1 MELSPEIL
9 SAVREATK
17 VVTAA
22 VKLVDFIRVS
32 AYNHGNQLHV
42 ASWDCSD
49 CAVERRVWLETNHP
63 NWKSEANEKG
73 CCGLCL
79 RRAYNFFKGK

>member
-1 MELSPEIL
+1 MELTPEIL
-9 SAVREATK
+9 VAAGEATK
-17 VVTAA
+17 VVSRAA
-22 VKLVDFIRVS
+22 KLVDFIRAC

-42 ASWDCSD
+42 ASWECPDCTL
-49 CAVERRVWLETNHP
+49 ERRVWLETNHP

-79 RRAYNFFKGK
+79 RRAYNFFQR